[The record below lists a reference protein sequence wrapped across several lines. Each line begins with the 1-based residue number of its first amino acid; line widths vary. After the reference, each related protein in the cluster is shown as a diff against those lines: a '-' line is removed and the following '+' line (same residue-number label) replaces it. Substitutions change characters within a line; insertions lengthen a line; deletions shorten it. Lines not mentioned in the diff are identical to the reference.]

1 MSLGPNFV
9 FLGGQKYGFRPI
21 PTTIEV
27 DEYNLVKKTLKD
39 LGRDITDF
47 SLNVP
52 HKRILVICSCYGKCY
67 LNFEVAQNLT

>member
-39 LGRDITDF
+39 LGRDVTDF
-47 SLNVP
+47 S
-52 HKRILVICSCYGKCY
+52 
-67 LNFEVAQNLT
+67 EW